1 VWFITK
7 STMIRMPRACAASIN
22 AAKSA
27 MVPTSGITPV

>member
-7 STMIRMPRACAASIN
+7 STITRIPRVCAASRK

-27 MVPTSGITPV
+27 IVPTSGITFV